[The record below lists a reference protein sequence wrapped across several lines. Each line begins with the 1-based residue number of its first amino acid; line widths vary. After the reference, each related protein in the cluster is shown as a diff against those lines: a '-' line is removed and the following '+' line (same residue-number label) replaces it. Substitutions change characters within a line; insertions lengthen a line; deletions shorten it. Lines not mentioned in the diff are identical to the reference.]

1 MTIINISNIYENWL
15 DVRDS
20 AVFVEANRHDYTVKI

>member
-1 MTIINISNIYENWL
+1 MTIISIFNIYENWF

-20 AVFVEANRHDYTVKI
+20 VVFVEANRHDYTVKI